1 MIDLIRE
8 APLGQFLNYASKGRL
23 LPYPEERAD
32 YVVPEKYRLHP
43 TEVTGVGDSD
53 PTLVGT
59 QSQARSKNRNS
70 LARSSPASIY
80 SGYPPTTASETYNS
94 RILGEK
100 VKEGGRRNSRQFR
113 ELDLEDG
120 GQIRNE
126 THEPRGPPSRAG
138 SNRSVGNSSMDTQM
152 REKREREH
160 WTQRMLKDPK
170 IAKLEGLEDDAD
182 YLVRWNGPDDPDN
195 PQNFSRVKKLFISF
209 QICLMTFSVYLGAS
223 LITSS
228 ETGLQE
234 EFGIGRTVSVLSLSL
249 YILGYGIGPMLWS
262 PLQEIPH
269 FGRMPVFVS
278 CMFVFVAFQIPI
290 VLAKNYATVLVFR
303 FLTGF
308 FGAPPLS
315 GGGAALCDLYDSL
328 HVPYALGVWAM
339 AAVCGPI
346 LSPVIGGFAAMN
358 LNWRWPIYELIF
370 ASAFSLAF
378 SFLLL
383 PETYGPTILY
393 RRARRLRKLTG
404 NDKLITREELD
415 LQDEPSIFTT
425 IGTTISRAFLLCA
438 DPIVLFCNLYLG
450 FVYAIFYL
458 WFEAFPIVFT
468 EYRGFNL
475 GVSGLPFLA
484 FYVTGALSFLVYCLY
499 QKYHY
504 IPKIKKTDFNVPP
517 EERLELALMGAP
529 FVGVA
534 LLLFGWLGNYKEI
547 NWIGPTIG
555 ASLYFPGVYAMFQC
569 LSVYLALSYE
579 KYAASILA
587 GSALFRSALGAGFP
601 LFGHAFFSN
610 LGVGPGSSLLAGISF
625 LLIIPLWF
633 LYKNGARLRSK
644 SRWIEE

>member
-1 MIDLIRE
+1 MLDTIRD
-8 APLGQFLNYASKGRL
+8 APLGQILNFVSRGKI
-23 LPYPEERAD
+23 LPHAEERPG
-32 YVVPEKYRLHP
+32 YVVPEQYRLDSQD
-43 TEVTGVGDSD
+43 VTGDGPSD
-53 PTLVGT
+53 PTLVDT
-59 QSQARSKNRNS
+59 RPRSKNRNS
-70 LARSSPASIY
+70 LAPSVRTSRHSS
-80 SGYPPTTASETYNS
+80 YPPSATPDSRNLRKWIDQTTGDGTGDRN
-94 RILGEK
+94 
-100 VKEGGRRNSRQFR
+100 GRQGRGFR
-113 ELDLEDG
+113 ETDPE
-120 GQIRNE
+120 
-126 THEPRGPPSRAG
+126 RGDSPEARRSQLSAG
-138 SNRSVGNSSMDTQM
+138 SVEAESTTSDARKQS
-152 REKREREH
+152 EREH
-160 WTQRMLKDPK
+160 WTQKMLKDPK
-170 IAKLEGLEDDAD
+170 IAKQEGLEDEYR
-182 YLVRWNGPDDPDN
+182 YLVRWDGSDDPDN
-195 PQNFSRVKKLFISF
+195 PQNWSRGKKLFVSF

-223 LITSS
+223 LITTS

-249 YILGYGIGPMLWS
+249 YVLGYGIGPMLWS

-269 FGRMPVFVS
+269 IGRVPVFVG
-278 CMFVFVAFQIPI
+278 CMFVFVIFQIPI
-290 VLAKNYATVLVFR
+290 VTAKNYATVLVFR

-308 FGAPPLS
+308 LGAPPLS

-358 LNWRWPIYELIF
+358 LDWRWPIYELMM
-370 ASAFSLAF
+370 ASGVSLVV
-378 SFLLL
+378 SFLFL
-383 PETYGPTILY
+383 PETYGPSIL
-393 RRARRLRKLTG
+393 RKRARRLRRLTG
-404 NDKLITREELD
+404 NERLITREELD
-415 LQDEPSIFTT
+415 LQDEPSIFST
-425 IGTTISRAFLLCA
+425 IGTTITRAFLLCG
-438 DPIVLFCNLYLG
+438 DPIVLFCNVYLA

-504 IPKIKKTDFNVPP
+504 IPKVKRTDFNVPP

-534 LLLFGWLGNYKEI
+534 LLLFGWLGNYPSI

-601 LFGHAFFSN
+601 LFGHAFFTN

-625 LLIIPLWF
+625 LLIVPLWF
-633 LYKNGARLRSK
+633 LYKHGAQLRSK
-644 SRWIEE
+644 SRWLEKN

>member
-1 MIDLIRE
+1 MLDTVRD
-8 APLGQFLNYASKGRL
+8 APLGQLVNLFSKGRL
-23 LPYPEERAD
+23 LPYREERPG
-32 YVVPEKYRLHP
+32 YIVPKEYRFDA
-43 TEVTGVGDSD
+43 EDVTGNGASE
-53 PTLVGT
+53 PTLVE
-59 QSQARSKNRNS
+59 SRRHSKNRNS
-70 LARSSPASIY
+70 LAWSIPNSVS
-80 SGYPPTTASETYNS
+80 SGYPPTSNEKERYNS
-94 RILGEK
+94 RVIAEKANGGKGEGDSQLREADLE
-100 VKEGGRRNSRQFR
+100 VGARESSELRGEQRSRSGSLGGRS
-113 ELDLEDG
+113 
-120 GQIRNE
+120 
-126 THEPRGPPSRAG
+126 T
-138 SNRSVGNSSMDTQM
+138 DT
-152 REKREREH
+152 RTRKKREREH
-160 WTQRMLKDPK
+160 WTKKMLKDPK
-170 IAKLEGLEDDAD
+170 IAKQEGLEDDYR
-182 YLVRWNGPDDPDN
+182 YLVKWDGPDDPDN
-195 PQNFSRVKKLFISF
+195 PQNFSRGKKLFISF

-234 EFGIGRTVSVLSLSL
+234 EFGISRTLSVLSLSL

-269 FGRMPVFVS
+269 IGRVPVFVS
-278 CMFVFVAFQIPI
+278 CMFVFVLFQIPI
-290 VLAKNYATVLVFR
+290 VLAKNYGTVLSFR

-308 FGAPPLS
+308 MGAPPLS

-358 LNWRWPIYELIF
+358 LNWRWPVYELMF
-370 ASAFSLAF
+370 ASGFSLAF

-383 PETYGPTILY
+383 PETYGPTIL
-393 RRARRLRKLTG
+393 RKRAVRLRKLTG

-415 LQDEPSIFTT
+415 LQDEPTIFST
-425 IGTTISRAFLLCA
+425 IGTTIYRAFALCA
-438 DPIVLFCNLYLG
+438 DPIVLFCNLYLA

-468 EYRGFNL
+468 DYRGFNL
-475 GVSGLPFLA
+475 GVSGLPFLG
-484 FYVTGALSFLVYCLY
+484 FYVSGAISFTIYCLY
-499 QKYHY
+499 QRYHY
-504 IPKIKKTDFNVPP
+504 IPKLEKTDFNVPP

-529 FVGVA
+529 FVGIA
-534 LLLFGWLGNYKEI
+534 LLLFGWLGNYPSI
-547 NWIGPTIG
+547 HWIGPTIG

-601 LFGHAFFSN
+601 LFGHAFFTN
-610 LGVGPGSSLLAGISF
+610 LGVGAGSSLLAGISF

-633 LYKNGARLRSK
+633 LYKHGAKLRSR
-644 SRWIEE
+644 SRWIENE